1 MRGTHS
7 EVGKVDPGTYLREK
21 DEPCCCIRTSYEMAG
36 NYVARGAE
44 AVIFS
49 YAQIHRGLFHRPSH
63 LGPKEPRETRFLG
76 FRERALLQQQGK
88 LCF

>member
-21 DEPCCCIRTSYEMAG
+21 GKPCCCITTSYEMAG
-36 NYVARGAE
+36 NYVGRGAE

-49 YAQIHRGLFHRPSH
+49 YAQIHRDSFHRPSH
-63 LGPKEPRETRFLG
+63 SCPKQPRETRLLG
-76 FRERALLQQQGK
+76 FGERALLQQQGK